1 MKKFVSILL
10 VLVLMM
16 SLSVAAFA
24 SEVETDQG
32 TTAPTYTDH
41 ETVTINKVYT
51 LVGAGTSPAETFTLV
66 QVGSEVKDG
75 EATSAPA
82 LGTITGAAFAD
93 GAATVN
99 GTPGDITV
107 VLPTYEHVGVY
118 EYTLQEVAGT
128 TAGVTYYGNNIKLVV
143 TVVNGNDGNLR
154 IAAVHTESAGETKS
168 DSFTNTYAANSL
180 TVKKVVAGNLGDK
193 SKEFTA
199 TVTFTS
205 SKEVKST
212 ITGAATIAPADWSN
226 DAATGIWTASANITI
241 KHGNANDKTFN
252 NIPAGVNYS
261 VAEIVGTDGKVDGK
275 YVVSYDNN
283 KEGVITADA
292 AASTTITNTYDKG
305 SIDMGVSMDS
315 LPYILMLVVVG
326 AAVVVIATRKKG
338 EQF

>member
-24 SEVETDQG
+24 EGTTDQG
-32 TTAPTYTDH
+32 TTSTTPTDQR
-41 ETVTINKVYT
+41 TVTIKKVYT
-51 LVGAGTSPAETFTLV
+51 LVGAGTSPAETFTLEQTDSCV
-66 QVGSEVKDG
+66 VDG

-82 LGTITGAAFAD
+82 LGTITGASFIA

-99 GTPGDITV
+99 GTTGDIIV
-107 VLPTYEHVGVY
+107 ALPSYNHVGIY

-180 TVKKVVAGNLGDK
+180 TVKKVVDGNLGDK

-212 ITGAATIAPADWSN
+212 ITGAAEIKPDNWTYN
-226 DAATGIWTASANITI
+226 TETGIWTASANITI
-241 KHGNANDKTFN
+241 KHGDANDKTFN

-261 VAEIVGTDGKVDGK
+261 VAEIVGADGKVDGK
-275 YVVSYDNN
+275 YDVSYDNN

>member
-24 SEVETDQG
+24 SEVETPAEASPAP
-32 TTAPTYTDH
+32 TTATLAKVVTVTNDGTKMPAQTFSFVVGKVSVTDAAADVTVANMPVPTVDSVTYAEGESGSKTLAINLPTYT
-41 ETVTINKVYT
+41 
-51 LVGAGTSPAETFTLV
+51 S
-66 QVGSEVKDG
+66 
-75 EATSAPA
+75 
-82 LGTITGAAFAD
+82 
-93 GAATVN
+93 
-99 GTPGDITV
+99 
-107 VLPTYEHVGVY
+107 VGVY
-118 EYTLQEVAGT
+118 TYTITENAGS
-128 TAGVTYYGNNIKLVV
+128 TAGMVYDTASRTLKV
-143 TVVNGNDGNLR
+143 TVVNGTTEGTF
-154 IAAVHTESAGETKS
+154 AVAGTVLVGTDNKKS
-168 DSFTNTYAANSL
+168 DSFNNVYNANSL
-180 TVKKVVAGNLGDK
+180 TIAKVVAGNLGDK

-199 TVTFTS
+199 SVTFTS
-205 SKEVKST
+205 TKEVKST
-212 ITGAATIAPADWSN
+212 ITGAATIAPADWTKDN
-226 DAATGIWTASANITI
+226 ATGIWTASANITI
-241 KHGNANDKTFN
+241 KHGHDNDKTFN

-261 VAEIVGTDGKVDGK
+261 VAEIVGADGKVDGK

-292 AASTTITNTYDKG
+292 AASTTITNTYDNG

>member
-32 TTAPTYTDH
+32 TTAPTDQENVIIKKEY
-41 ETVTINKVYT
+41 K
-51 LVGAGTSPAETFTLV
+51 LVGAGTSPEETFTLV
-66 QVGSEVKDG
+66 QTDSRVVDS

-82 LGTITGAAFAD
+82 LGTITGASFIA

-99 GTPGDITV
+99 GTTGDIIV
-107 VLPTYEHVGVY
+107 ALPSYNHVGIY

-143 TVVNGNDGNLR
+143 TVINGNDGKLR
-154 IAAVHTESAGETKS
+154 IAAVHTESAGEEKS
-168 DSFTNTYAANSL
+168 NSFTNTYAANSL
-180 TVKKVVAGNLGDK
+180 TVNKVVAGNLGDK

-205 SKEVKST
+205 TKEVKST
-212 ITGAATIAPADWSN
+212 ITGAAEIKPADWSK
-226 DAATGIWTASANITI
+226 DGATGIWTASANITI
-241 KHGNANDKTFN
+241 KHGTNNDKTFN